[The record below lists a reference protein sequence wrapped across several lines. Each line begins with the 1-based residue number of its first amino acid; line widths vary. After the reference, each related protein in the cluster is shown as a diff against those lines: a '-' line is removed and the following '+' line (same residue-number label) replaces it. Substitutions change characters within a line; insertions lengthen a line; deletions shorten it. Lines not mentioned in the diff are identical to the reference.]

1 MLEDFVIRDIDV
13 SEVSEV
19 HRLIYETF
27 HSHVS
32 PDYSSKGVSVF
43 LEYIEIEKIEERLS
57 KGHDMFVAVHKSKGI
72 IGVIEIRNY
81 NHMSLLYVVPEYH
94 KKGIAKKMLK
104 KAIKVCKKMNKDLSF
119 ISANSSPYAVKI
131 YEKLGFKKVS
141 QEKIS
146 LGIPFTPMELNV
158 DWN

>member
-1 MLEDFVIRDIDV
+1 MKVLFLKFIPNVWHEWEIKDV
-13 SEVSEV
+13 S
-19 HRLIYETF
+19 HAYANNFLI
-27 HSHVS
+27 
-32 PDYSSKGVSVF
+32 P
-43 LEYIEIEKIEERLS
+43 
-57 KGHDMFVAVHKSKGI
+57 
-72 IGVIEIRNY
+72 
-81 NHMSLLYVVPEYH
+81 
-94 KKGIAKKMLK
+94 KGIAKKMLK
-104 KAIKVCKKMNKDLSF
+104 KAIKVCKKVNKDLSF